1 MITVPVAKSGRFL
14 CRPHAHAA
22 PRRRAATVAAAADDV
37 PMREAD
43 ADLGFDDERDGA
55 RAGALCL
62 APRVRSQLAQDFR
75 AAAGGEEEGRSARG
89 GNGCRDGVE
98 ATTAVIRSE
107 GARAFTAGAVSV
119 RVGGC
124 ARVVRVVRVRCGR
137 VRASGH
143 LACSRAISRHPCGR
157 SPSPPPSRP
166 RRRPPHHRLLP
177 AFHSRPLLHH
187 HCQCHVLALPVCP
200 PRHAPGPSLGRP
212 ARLGA
217 LPGPRELT

>member
-89 GNGCRDGVE
+89 GNGCSRPIECLRTTGAALSRARETTPAARQIRIHTRDRPSHWRRVGM
-98 ATTAVIRSE
+98 AASA
-107 GARAFTAGAVSV
+107 GAR
-119 RVGGC
+119 
-124 ARVVRVVRVRCGR
+124 RVRGSEEE
-137 VRASGH
+137 A
-143 LACSRAISRHPCGR
+143 ATAW
-157 SPSPPPSRP
+157 
-166 RRRPPHHRLLP
+166 RRRR
-177 AFHSRPLLHH
+177 R
-187 HCQCHVLALPVCP
+187 
-200 PRHAPGPSLGRP
+200 
-212 ARLGA
+212 
-217 LPGPRELT
+217 